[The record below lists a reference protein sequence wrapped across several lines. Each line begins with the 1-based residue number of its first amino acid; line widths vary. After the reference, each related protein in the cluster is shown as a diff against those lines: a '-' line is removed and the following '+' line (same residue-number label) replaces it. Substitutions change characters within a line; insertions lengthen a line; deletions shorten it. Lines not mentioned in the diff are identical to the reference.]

1 MENYKTILLSVIAP
15 LFILTGYEQPKKAS
29 IVSEDKWSGKVS
41 WIKTSKSKGRRVWNN
56 HGKEEA
62 YRWDFFFEFRIDVN
76 FINSKG
82 MLVRADI
89 TTNWEKD
96 STVFSTPDNLY
107 RVVQTTKNIDCNGK
121 EVLDL
126 EVEFSDDKK
135 NYWISFFTPA
145 CMEHASYQ
153 IISNMDPPVNSNTTN
168 ENLGTQINL
177 PANFTG
183 QPVVGNSNVLSGKW
197 EEIIPAP
204 NDPGGGEIIT
214 RATWDL
220 KKTK

>member
-1 MENYKTILLSVIAP
+1 MKKYKIILLLFITP
-15 LFILTGYEQPKKAS
+15 LFLLTGFDQNKKGNIS
-29 IVSEDKWSGKVS
+29 VEDKWSGKVS
-41 WIKTSKSKGRRVWNN
+41 WIKTSKTKGRRVWDN

-62 YRWDFFFEFRIDVN
+62 YRWDFFFKYRLDVN
-76 FINSKG
+76 FVNSKG
-82 MLVRADI
+82 TVVRADV

-96 STVFSTPDNLY
+96 STVFSAPDNLY
-107 RVVQTTKNIDCNGK
+107 RIVETTKNLDCNGK

-135 NYWISFFTPA
+135 SYWISFFTPA
-145 CMEHASYQ
+145 CPEHFSYRV
-153 IISNMDPPVNSNTTN
+153 ISNIDPPINSNNTS
-168 ENLGTQINL
+168 EHPGIQINL

-183 QPVVGNSNVLSGKW
+183 QPVGSNPNALSGKW
-197 EEIIPAP
+197 EETIPAP

-220 KKTK
+220 KRNK